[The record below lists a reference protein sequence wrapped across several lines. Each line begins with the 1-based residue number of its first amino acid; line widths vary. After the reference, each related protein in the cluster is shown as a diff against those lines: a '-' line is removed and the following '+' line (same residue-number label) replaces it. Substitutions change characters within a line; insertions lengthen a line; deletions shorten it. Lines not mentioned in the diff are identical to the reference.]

1 MEGKLPDLGILR
13 LEVQKCIVLFSAP
26 SNFPN
31 CQFLWKTKMPKFGT
45 KNAIFAYFGGRIKK
59 KLLSYLKSAPS
70 NLFNCKFLR
79 RTAIRK

>member
-1 MEGKLPDLGILR
+1 
-13 LEVQKCIVLFSAP
+13 
-26 SNFPN
+26 
-31 CQFLWKTKMPKFGT
+31 MPKFGT